1 MKRKTKRKNSECL
14 RQLPVGL
21 LSEREVE
28 VISRQVRSNSLA
40 IDRYIETIDLLV
52 NKERCPKDANTLLYL
67 RGRLAVA
74 IAENDTFRKVLWR
87 HMRSVE
93 AQPSSSSYL
102 DASSFLMERIR
113 FRRNAVLAQL
123 LRK

>member
-1 MKRKTKRKNSECL
+1 MKRKTDRKNSSWL
-14 RQLPVGL
+14 RQLPLGL
-21 LSEREVE
+21 LAEREVE

-67 RGRLAVA
+67 RGRLGVA

-87 HMRSVE
+87 HMRLVE
-93 AQPSSSSYL
+93 AQLSSDSLL

-113 FRRNAVLAQL
+113 FRRNAILAQL

>member
-1 MKRKTKRKNSECL
+1 MTKTQFSFL
-14 RQLPVGL
+14 T
-21 LSEREVE
+21 EREVQ
-28 VISRQVRSNSLA
+28 VISHQVRSNSHA
-40 IDRYIETIDLLV
+40 IDCYIETIDLLV

-87 HMRSVE
+87 HIQMVD
-93 AQPSSSSYL
+93 AQLSSSDSL
-102 DASSFLMERIR
+102 DASSFLMERIK
-113 FRRNAVLAQL
+113 FRRNAIVAQL